1 MQDTPKL
8 IELHAAAPDWK
19 DKYMGKLRE
28 FKQAEAEGNATLAI
42 EKLREA
48 HDAGCRYFNFY
59 EDLAGYTDSL
69 LPSDGWRS
77 KLADD
82 CVVVLKSRLA
92 HEKFLRQA
100 ADRLKMST
108 DGMQPDDL
116 SYKRM
121 EMLVAQFH
129 PEKIPGLRQ
138 SFSELQLPTVGFDLP
153 IPSSGPRNNPVLRP
167 DSNAAEVQPAGA
179 SSLGPA
185 ATSLK
190 FSDGALTEAVG
201 LKSEDA
207 KEFLLSHA
215 RLETPD
221 GAKAAGAVGG
231 VKTPEVINA
240 MNQGKSDKADK
251 KPSLREETVSEAKK
265 QPAKIVGTLIG
276 AAIVAVLG
284 AWFVRCGVVKYV
296 LPRSDQ
302 PPASSTPNP
311 PPRNTTP

>member
-8 IELHAAAPDWK
+8 IELHAAAPDRK
-19 DKYMGKLRE
+19 ENYMGKLRE
-28 FKQAEAEGNATLAI
+28 FKQAEAEGNTALAV

-82 CVVVLKSRLA
+82 CVVVLKSRLD

-121 EMLVAQFH
+121 QMLVAQFH
-129 PEKIPGLRQ
+129 PEKIVGLRQ
-138 SFSELQLPTVGFDLP
+138 SFSEFQLPTVGFDLP
-153 IPSSGPRNNPVLRP
+153 VPPSGPRNNPAPGLA
-167 DSNAAEVQPAGA
+167 SSAAEAQPTGA
-179 SSLGPA
+179 PSPGLVG
-185 ATSLK
+185 TSLK
-190 FSDGALTEAVG
+190 FGNDGALTEAVG

-207 KEFLLSHA
+207 KEFLLNQA
-215 RLETPD
+215 RLETPN

-231 VKTPEVINA
+231 VKTPEVISA
-240 MNQGKSDKADK
+240 MNQGKSAQPDK
-251 KPSLREETVSEAKK
+251 KPSFREETISEAKK
-265 QPAKIVGTLIG
+265 QPIKIVGTLLG
-276 AAIVAVLG
+276 VVLVTLVG
-284 AWFVRCGVVKYV
+284 AWLSQCGIVKRI
-296 LPRSDQ
+296 LPRTDQ
-302 PPASSTPNP
+302 PPASANP
-311 PPRNTTP
+311 APPKSLP